1 MNLSTLLQL
10 AQVIAVDFD
19 GTLCS
24 NAWPGIGKPNRRLI
38 ELLIDRKRDRGVK
51 LILWTCRD
59 GALLEEAVRWCEEQ
73 GLTFDA
79 VNANLPERIEAYG
92 CDCRKVSADLYID
105 DRAVSMLW
113 GGRFECLGTNQS
125 TS

>member
-59 GALLEEAVRWCEEQ
+59 GALLEEALRWYEEQ

-113 GGRFECLGTNQS
+113 GGGLS
-125 TS
+125 A